1 MKKIKALI
9 PILGLSLLTSCSLED
24 RMIFG
29 GNKNSVS
36 QNQPVSKDPN
46 DSSSTSDTP
55 SSDADLETFDDCKN
69 SIFFALY
76 NYF

>member
-29 GNKNSVS
+29 GNKILFLRINR
-36 QNQPVSKDPN
+36 PAKIL
-46 DSSSTSDTP
+46 TI
-55 SSDADLETFDDCKN
+55 A
-69 SIFFALY
+69 ALLPILLALMQT
-76 NYF
+76 